1 MTWEIRWTN
10 RARRWRRS
18 GRVVEAAGPF
28 LEQLPERLVY
38 DQSAEPLLGEL
49 GGPLPDQGFGTEA
62 AVERLVRIGTA
73 TATASAGPRFFHFV
87 IGGSTPAA
95 LAADW
100 VVSLLDQNAF
110 VRASSRLADAAETVT
125 LDWLRE
131 LAGLPPGWGGA
142 LTASATFANL
152 TGLALATHWWAER
165 YGVDATSSGL
175 AGLPRMPVVSGG
187 YVHPSS
193 RKALQMLGHGKDTV
207 EVFVRD
213 EIGRIDLAA
222 VRRRLGELDGAPAVL
237 IATVG
242 EPNAGDFDP
251 LADLASLAQEFG
263 AWLHVDAAFGL
274 FAALSPR
281 TAHLTAGIERAD
293 SIAAD
298 AHKWLN
304 VPYESGFALVRESAR
319 LGAAFGMPGAAY
331 LLGPDDPRAATG
343 LGPGVLAAGS
353 GPADLGHARRLWPHW
368 LPGAGGAALRPG
380 RPHLAAVVDAAPD
393 LERLAEVPLNVV
405 CFRIPPPA
413 WPSQSWTMST
423 AASVRR
429 CSTTAGCRRR
439 HPSTAAGW
447 PSGRRSATGV
457 PPRPTPDLLVEVVGE
472 LYAMRWHLRSH
483 LVRGV
488 RAWTGLWWP
497 RALSAWRNSAER
509 INSQGSHVVGS
520 DRRRHRVDKN
530 LDNDIGDDTE
540 LDDRQLRLIPTMRKG
555 CRLQQW
561 CRSSRIRSLARCC

>member
-1 MTWEIRWTN
+1 VGDPLDEQTETMAALRQ
-10 RARRWRRS
+10 
-18 GRVVEAAGPF
+18 VFEAAGPY
-28 LEQLPERLVY
+28 LEQLPSRLVY
-38 DQSAEPLLGEL
+38 DQTAEPLLGEL
-49 GGPLPDQGFGTEA
+49 GGPLPDQGLGTEA

-87 IGGSTPAA
+87 IGGSTPAS

-125 LDWLRE
+125 LDWLRQ

-222 VRRRLGELDGAPAVL
+222 VRQRLGELDGAPAVL
-237 IATVG
+237 IATAG

-251 LADLASLAQEFG
+251 LADLAGLAEEFG

-304 VPYESGFALVRESAR
+304 VPYESGFALVREPAR

-331 LLGPDDPRAATG
+331 LPGRDDPRG
-343 LGPGVLAAGS
+343 GYGLLGPESSRRARALPIWTTLAAYGRT
-353 GPADLGHARRLWPHW
+353 GYRALVERHCDL
-368 LPGAGGAALRPG
+368 AA
-380 RPHLAAVVDAAPD
+380 HLAAVVDAAPD

-405 CFRIPPPA
+405 CFRYHPA
-413 WPSQSWTMST
+413 GRAEPELDDVNRRLSEALLDDGRVFAGGTVYGGRVALRPAISNWRTT
-423 AASVRR
+423 AADL
-429 CSTTAGCRRR
+429 
-439 HPSTAAGW
+439 
-447 PSGRRSATGV
+447 
-457 PPRPTPDLLVEVVGE
+457 DLLVEVVRE
-472 LYAMRWHLRSH
+472 LGAKT
-483 LVRGV
+483 V
-488 RAWTGLWWP
+488 
-497 RALSAWRNSAER
+497 SA
-509 INSQGSHVVGS
+509 
-520 DRRRHRVDKN
+520 
-530 LDNDIGDDTE
+530 T
-540 LDDRQLRLIPTMRKG
+540 
-555 CRLQQW
+555 
-561 CRSSRIRSLARCC
+561 